1 MTTSK
6 RIAKGILIYPLRNVN
21 ALITGDHYEI
31 YRNRENNYGILKV
44 ENFVSRYKTEPQ
56 ALNIN
61 SKCAHS
67 KGNIHLSQ

>member
-21 ALITGDHYEI
+21 ALITGGHYEI

-44 ENFVSRYKTEPQ
+44 EKLCFK
-56 ALNIN
+56 I
-61 SKCAHS
+61 
-67 KGNIHLSQ
+67 

>member
-44 ENFVSRYKTEPQ
+44 KVTV
-56 ALNIN
+56 
-61 SKCAHS
+61 KCFLCMCTNYVKNVFAD
-67 KGNIHLSQ
+67 KN